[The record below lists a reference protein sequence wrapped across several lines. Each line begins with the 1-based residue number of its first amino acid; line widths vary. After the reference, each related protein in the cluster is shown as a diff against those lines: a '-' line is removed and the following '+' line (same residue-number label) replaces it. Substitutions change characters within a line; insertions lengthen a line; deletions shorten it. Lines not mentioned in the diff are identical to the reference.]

1 MLSDCWSVA
10 THRSDACS
18 SKNGETFSP
27 GAQVRRWQ
35 NHAGSNIKTSP
46 AGGNL
51 SGGDN
56 TNIYHDESPV
66 AQTVVEFPTMIDI
79 PVALSAAGEKLA
91 EC

>member
-1 MLSDCWSVA
+1 MLKRKRRDGLPRVRKCGVGKIMKEA
-10 THRSDACS
+10 KPQQTS
-18 SKNGETFSP
+18 S
-27 GAQVRRWQ
+27 
-35 NHAGSNIKTSP
+35 AGD
-46 AGGNL
+46 NL